1 MIQRESLEEE
11 EGEEF
16 RNVILGGS
24 FDKLHKGHK
33 LLLKHALKFSNR
45 IKIGL
50 VKDEML
56 KNKLF
61 SSKIEN
67 FNLRKNKIIGFLKKI
82 RKNVHIDIVPLSDP
96 YGPSIED
103 NTITDIIAT
112 EETLPRVIKINKIRS
127 SKNLSKLKIHVVK
140 LLLAEDGRI
149 IRSSRIR
156 TGEIDKDGKLI
167 VKKIKIKY

>member
-33 LLLKHALKFSNR
+33 LLLKHALKLSSR

-56 KNKLF
+56 KNKLL

-103 NTITDIIAT
+103 NTITDII
-112 EETLPRVIKINKIRS
+112 TLQEAQHLIQLLQK
-127 SKNLSKLKIHVVK
+127 KN
-140 LLLAEDGRI
+140 
-149 IRSSRIR
+149 
-156 TGEIDKDGKLI
+156 
-167 VKKIKIKY
+167 